1 MCLGRARSKFLFSG
15 QIVVPIII
23 IKIIKININI
33 WLETRENSSLP
44 KVWMGQAV
52 LRVVDSEHE
61 LFYLH

>member
-23 IKIIKININI
+23 IIKININI

-44 KVWMGQAV
+44 EVWMGQAV